1 MKKLLMAAILVVAI
15 ACGIL
20 VFQSGNAY
28 LSHPVRQFLNFP
40 GPQRQLAFVDLDG
53 KVKPIRNVPASIFGP
68 RISPDGKQVAY
79 RDGDAVWIVDLTRDA
94 VPRRLTTEPGE
105 GPIWSPDGQRIAFI
119 SIFNNREA
127 LFWRKSD
134 GTGSA
139 EMLVDRARAPEHWS
153 AVNQEF
159 SFITLVGPS
168 GDGGD
173 YDIWTYSPQT
183 KKAAPLIELPPSA
196 QSGSRFSPDG
206 KWIAYESNETGKAEI
221 YVEPLPRTGQR
232 FRITKNGG
240 SRPLWALDGSKL
252 YFDNNSG
259 NPTRMFSVN
268 IRWQPSF
275 SSSDPEPMPITGFIQ
290 PSGTYR
296 RQFDITPD
304 GRQFLMVF
312 PL

>member
-40 GPQRQLAFVDLDG
+40 GPQRQLAFVDFDG

-183 KKAAPLIELPPSA
+183 KKAAPLIVLPPSA

-206 KWIAYESNETGKAEI
+206 KWIAYESNETGRAEVW
-221 YVEPLPRTGQR
+221 VEPLPRTGQR
-232 FRITKNGG
+232 YRITKNGG
-240 SRPLWALDGSKL
+240 SRPLWSSDSSKL

-268 IRWQPSF
+268 IRWQPAF
-275 SSSDPEPMPITGFIQ
+275 TSSDPEPMPVTGFIQ

-304 GRQFLMVF
+304 GHQFLMVF

>member
-1 MKKLLMAAILVVAI
+1 MKRLLIAAIPIVAI

-20 VFQSGNAY
+20 IFQSGNTF
-28 LSHPVRQFLNFP
+28 LSLPVRQLLNRSL
-40 GPQRQLAFVDLDG
+40 PQRQLAFVDFDG
-53 KVKPIRNVPASIFGP
+53 KMKPIRNVPASIFGP

-79 RDGDAVWIVDLTRDA
+79 RDGGAVWIVDLTRDA

-105 GPIWSPDGQRIAFI
+105 GPIWSPDGLRIAYI
-119 SIFNNREA
+119 SIFNGQEA
-127 LFWRKSD
+127 LFWRKAD
-134 GTGSA
+134 GSGAA

-153 AVNQEF
+153 AVNQVF

-183 KKAAPLIELPPSA
+183 KKATPLIVLPPSA

-206 KWIAYESNETGKAEI
+206 KWIAYESNESGRAEI

-240 SRPLWALDGSKL
+240 SRPLWSLDSSKL
-252 YFDNNSG
+252 YFDNN
-259 NPTRMFSVN
+259 
-268 IRWQPSF
+268 
-275 SSSDPEPMPITGFIQ
+275 
-290 PSGTYR
+290 
-296 RQFDITPD
+296 
-304 GRQFLMVF
+304 
-312 PL
+312 